1 MTQPS
6 NANQY
11 DHAALVRV
19 IRRAAQR
26 GRELREGQAAKD
38 SITNVKNTDLPQPE
52 AKNALD

>member
-1 MTQPS
+1 MTPQS
-6 NANQY
+6 ISSHDY
-11 DHAALVRV
+11 AALVRV